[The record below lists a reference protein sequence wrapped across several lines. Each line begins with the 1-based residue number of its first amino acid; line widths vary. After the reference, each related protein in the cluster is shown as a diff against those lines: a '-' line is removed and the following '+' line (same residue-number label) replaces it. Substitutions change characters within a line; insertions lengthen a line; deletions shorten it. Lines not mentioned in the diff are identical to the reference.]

1 MSQQN
6 LSRKFLQIEIMKN
19 IIPLGLKVENKPKKV
34 KNTLL
39 FILCDIKQKTEQYW
53 VQETLQPGWGNIT
66 IEQNIMAGKF
76 WTQKQEKG
84 Q

>member
-39 FILCDIKQKTEQYW
+39 FILCDIKQKTEQY
-53 VQETLQPGWGNIT
+53 
-66 IEQNIMAGKF
+66 
-76 WTQKQEKG
+76 
-84 Q
+84 